1 MKNQKKNLRRK
12 KNDNKMMKNDKK
24 QTNRE
29 HTQVM
34 CGGVRLIQSI
44 HLFDTIIVAMHTQ
57 W

>member
-57 W
+57 